1 MRWIIA
7 VFALA
12 LVAMQVEL
20 WLGDD
25 RMPALRDLRAE
36 VALQS
41 AENQALAERNADLAA
56 EIRNLEEGTEA
67 AEERARSDLGLL
79 RADETFYQIAE
90 VDRTLTAP

>member
-12 LVAMQVEL
+12 LLAMQAEL

-25 RMPALRDLRAE
+25 RLPGLRALRAQVAE
-36 VALQS
+36 QS
-41 AENQALAERNADLAA
+41 AENQLLAERNADLEA
-56 EIRNLEEGTEA
+56 EIRNLVQGSEA
-67 AEERARSDLGLL
+67 AEERARSDLGLM

-90 VDRTLTAP
+90 VD

>member
-12 LVAMQVEL
+12 LVALQLEY

-25 RMPALRDLRAE
+25 RRPGLLALREA
-36 VALQS
+36 VAGQS
-41 AENQALAERNADLAA
+41 AENQSLAELNADLAA
-56 EIRNLEEGTEA
+56 EIRNLRQGTEA
-67 AEERARSDLGLL
+67 AEERARSELGLQ

-90 VDRTLTAP
+90 ID